1 MYFCKVKSNKK
12 QHTKKAILTAL
23 EKSLGVVTTA
33 CRQVGINRTTY
44 YKYLKEDE
52 EFAKQVKDIE
62 NIALDFAESQLH
74 KQISE
79 GNTTA
84 TIFLL
89 KTKGK
94 SRGYVERSEIVHDN
108 QIKSTI
114 IEWTPPKQ
122 LNKNVTDNS
131 TTLSN
136 QTKDSKSTKEEQGQE
151 KLSESVNT

>member
-1 MYFCKVKSNKK
+1 MIP
-12 QHTKKAILTAL
+12 T

-44 YKYLKEDE
+44 YKYLKEDK

-114 IEWTPPKQ
+114 IEWTPPRQ

-131 TTLSN
+131 TTLSD
-136 QTKDSKSTKEEQGQE
+136 QTKDSKSTKVVQDQE
-151 KLSESVNT
+151 KQ

>member
-52 EFAKQVKDIE
+52 DFAKQVKDIE

-114 IEWTPPKQ
+114 IEWTPPRQ

-136 QTKDSKSTKEEQGQE
+136 QTKDSKSTKVVQDQE
-151 KLSESVNT
+151 KQ

>member
-44 YKYLKEDE
+44 YKYLKEDK

-114 IEWTPPKQ
+114 IEWTPPRQ

-131 TTLSN
+131 TTLSD
-136 QTKDSKSTKEEQGQE
+136 QTKDSKSTRAEREVE
-151 KLSESVNT
+151 KQ

>member
-44 YKYLKEDE
+44 YKYLKEDQ

-108 QIKSTI
+108 QVKSTI
-114 IEWTPPKQ
+114 IEWTPPRQ

-131 TTLSN
+131 TTLSD
-136 QTKDSKSTKEEQGQE
+136 QTKDSKSTKVVQDQE
-151 KLSESVNT
+151 KQ

>member
-1 MYFCKVKSNKK
+1 MYFCNVKSNKK

-44 YKYLKEDE
+44 YKYLKEDK

-114 IEWTPPKQ
+114 IEWTPPRQ
-122 LNKNVTDNS
+122 LNKNVIDNS
-131 TTLSN
+131 TTSLD
-136 QTKDSKSTKEEQGQE
+136 QTKDSKSIKVEQEVE
-151 KLSESVNT
+151 KQ

>member
-44 YKYLKEDE
+44 YKYLKEDQ

-108 QIKSTI
+108 QVKSTI
-114 IEWTPPKQ
+114 IEWTPPRQ

-131 TTLSN
+131 TTLLD
-136 QTKDSKSTKEEQGQE
+136 QTKDSKSTKEEREVE
-151 KLSESVNT
+151 KQ

>member
-44 YKYLKEDE
+44 YKYMKEDQ
-52 EFAKQVKDIE
+52 EFVKQVKDIE

-114 IEWTPPKQ
+114 IEWTPPRQ

-131 TTLSN
+131 TTLLD
-136 QTKDSKSTKEEQGQE
+136 QTKESKSTKVVQDQE
-151 KLSESVNT
+151 KQ

>member
-1 MYFCKVKSNKK
+1 MYFCNVKSNKK

-44 YKYLKEDE
+44 YKYLKEDK

-114 IEWTPPKQ
+114 IEWTPPRQ

-131 TTLSN
+131 TTSSN
-136 QTKDSKSTKEEQGQE
+136 QTKDSKSTKVAQDQE
-151 KLSESVNT
+151 KQ